1 MKSFKKLLLLV
12 IILLANLYQPAYSQ
26 TATLL
31 PNAEQQFTDGNGAP
45 YAGGSVY
52 MYVPSTTS
60 PKTTWQNA
68 AGSVPNTNPVILDSA
83 GRAIIYGIGQYR
95 QILKDSFGNQ
105 IWDQLTQDVFS
116 LITPGQT
123 VWGGTSTGTAN
134 ALLLTSTPAITALV
148 PGQIVSFIASAM
160 NTGPATVNDSGIGIK
175 NILVTTSAGTAALAS
190 GNMAVNG
197 RYFMLYDG
205 TEFILLNPT
214 TATGGNVFTTIASAT
229 TTDIGTSPT
238 TNIIVS
244 GTNTITSF
252 GSSASTGNPVFIVQ
266 FSGTLQITYN
276 ASTLITPNAQNLITQ
291 AGDYALLRYLGTGA
305 WQVLDYFPASGYI
318 GKVNKIAFPSAGTFT
333 YTACN
338 NLLYATVEMVGAGG
352 GSAGNGGNTGAPG
365 GGAGGYLMATE
376 LSAQVG
382 ASQSVVI
389 GSAGTA
395 GTTSPGNGGNGGT
408 TSLGSLLSCNGG
420 AGSTFAATGGSQANW
435 STGGLGGTCT
445 VSTGTQIMTRT
456 GGQGG
461 MGGQSSTSAGGT
473 NFGGYGGSGRFGEG
487 GGEVYSGAPPGN
499 HNDGNPGVGNGSGG
513 GGSAD
518 SSATPTVG
526 QPGQPG
532 LVYIEEYCLR

>member
-12 IILLANLYQPAYSQ
+12 IIILVNLCQSAYSQ

-31 PNAEQQFTDGNGAP
+31 PNAEQQFTDANGAP

-52 MYVPSTTS
+52 FYIPTTTS

-95 QILKDSFGNQ
+95 QILKDSAGNQ
-105 IWDQLTQDVFS
+105 VWDQLTQDVYS

-123 VWGGTSTGTAN
+123 IWGGTATGTAN
-134 ALLLTSTPAITALV
+134 ALLLTSTPFITALV
-148 PGQIVSFIASAM
+148 PGQAVSFIASAN
-160 NTGPATVNDSGIGIK
+160 NTTAATANVSGVGVK
-175 NILVTTSAGTAALAS
+175 NILVTTSAGTASVVS
-190 GNMAVNG
+190 GNIAANG

-205 TEFILLNPT
+205 NEFILLNPT
-214 TATGGNVFTTIASAT
+214 TAAGGNVFTTVASNT

-238 TNIIVS
+238 TNIVVS

-252 GSSASTGNPVFIVQ
+252 GSSASTNNPVFIVQ
-266 FSGTLQITYN
+266 FSSSLQITYN
-276 ASTLITPNAQNLITQ
+276 VSTLLTPNAQNLITQ
-291 AGDYALLRYLGTGA
+291 AGDYALMRYLGAGA

-318 GKVNKIAFPSAGTFT
+318 GKVNKIAFVSPGTFT

-338 NLLYATVEMVGAGG
+338 NLLYDTVEMVGAGG

-365 GGAGGYLMATE
+365 GGAGGYLMATL
-376 LSAQVG
+376 LSSQVG
-382 ASQSVVI
+382 AAQSVVI
-389 GSAGTA
+389 GAAGTA
-395 GTTSPGNGGNGGT
+395 GTTAPGNGGNGGT
-408 TSLGSLLSCNGG
+408 TSIGTLLSCNGG
-420 AGSTFAATGGSQANW
+420 SGSTFAATGGSQANW
-435 STGGLGGTCT
+435 STGGMGGTCT

-461 MGGQSSTSAGGT
+461 MGGQSGTPVGGT
-473 NFGGYGGSGRFGEG
+473 NFGGYGGNGRFGEG
-487 GGEVYSGAPPGN
+487 GSQVYSGAPPGN
-499 HNDGNPGVGNGSGG
+499 HNEGNPGVGNGSGG